1 MAVVEP
7 RTAEDRE
14 ATVAQV
20 ASGILTSLT
29 LHDFE
34 GPVSPDWCPGC
45 GDFGVLKSLKEALV
59 ELKIPGHEVLVVSG
73 IGCSSNLPGFIRAYG
88 VHSLHGRALPVATGA
103 RLANHN
109 LHVVAVGGD
118 GDGYGIGLSHFV
130 HAARRNL
137 NLTYIVMN
145 NEVYGLT
152 TGQASPTTMLDVR
165 TKTTPRGCAELP
177 INPIALGIVSGA
189 TYVARAFSGDP
200 KHMSRIIA
208 GAIAHPGFALID
220 CMSPCVTYNKL
231 NTYPWFKERVYRL
244 EDEAGYNPCDL
255 MQAMEKAYEWGDRI
269 PLGLVFKAER
279 PTYEES
285 EPVFAQG
292 PVVDQSVGLSRE
304 LFDELLAKTM

>member
-1 MAVVEP
+1 MAVVEE
-7 RTAEDRE
+7 RTTGSD
-14 ATVAQV
+14 VAP
-20 ASGILTSLT
+20 GILSVLT
-29 LHDFE
+29 LEDFE

-59 ELKIPGHEVLVVSG
+59 TLGIPGHQVLVVSG

-103 RLANHN
+103 KLANHRLN
-109 LHVVAVGGD
+109 VVAVGGD
-118 GDGYGIGLSHFV
+118 GDGYGIGLSHVV

-137 NLTYIVMN
+137 DLTYVVMN

-152 TGQASPTTMLDVR
+152 TGQASPTTMLDMR
-165 TKTTPRGCAELP
+165 TKTTPRGCAEMP

-208 GAIAHPGFALID
+208 GGIAHRGFALID
-220 CMSPCVTYNKL
+220 CQSPCVTYNKL

-244 EDEAGYNPCDL
+244 EDESGYDSSNL
-255 MQAMEKAYEWGDRI
+255 IQAMERAYEWGDRI
-269 PLGLVFKAER
+269 PTGLFFRSER

-285 EPVFAQG
+285 EPVFRHG
-292 PVVDQSVGLSRE
+292 PAVDQPLGLSQE
-304 LFDELLAKTM
+304 LFDRLLAETM